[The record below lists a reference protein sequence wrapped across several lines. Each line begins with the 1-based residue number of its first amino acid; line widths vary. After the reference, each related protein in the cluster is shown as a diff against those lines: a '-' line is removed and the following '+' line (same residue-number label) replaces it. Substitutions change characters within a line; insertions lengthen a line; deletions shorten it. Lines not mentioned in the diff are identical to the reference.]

1 MKYFNK
7 KEKTLIRRVTD
18 KVMSDM
24 TVYDCYTFIRG
35 ALKAELDLHFLPG
48 ELSLKDKERVAN
60 DEARTE
66 QYYDNIL
73 NYTQELVLREINS
86 TEDQIQQER
95 DLVCIKDEI
104 VSYIVK
110 EYTFESTEIYDCQ
123 RVIDY
128 YLNNKKSNITM
139 LPEVVWSTDWHPN
152 HKEIKKLYNKII
164 SNLCTIKKHFI
175 TNHVSVY

>member
-1 MKYFNK
+1 MKFFDK
-7 KEKTLIRRVTD
+7 KEQTLIRRVTER
-18 KVMSDM
+18 VHNTMSGA
-24 TVYDCYTFIRG
+24 DCYAFIKG
-35 ALKAELDLHFLPG
+35 ALRAELDLHYLPG
-48 ELSLKDKERVAN
+48 ELSLKDKEREDKRDAI
-60 DEARTE
+60 TE

-110 EYTFESTEIYDCQ
+110 EYTYDSTGIYDCQ
-123 RVIDY
+123 KVIDH
-128 YLNNKKSNITM
+128 YLDNKHSNITM

-152 HKEIKKLYNKII
+152 HKELKKLYNKY
-164 SNLCTIKKHFI
+164 CKQEKFQPAP
-175 TNHVSVY
+175 Y

>member
-1 MKYFNK
+1 MKFFDK
-7 KEKTLIRRVTD
+7 KEQTLIRRVTER
-18 KVMSDM
+18 VHNTMSGA
-24 TVYDCYTFIRG
+24 DCYSFIKG
-35 ALKAELDLHFLPG
+35 ALRAELDLHFLPG

-66 QYYDNIL
+66 QYYDDIL

-139 LPEVVWSTDWHPN
+139 LPEVIWSTTWHPN
-152 HKEIKKLYNKII
+152 HKELKKLYNKY
-164 SNLCTIKKHFI
+164 CK
-175 TNHVSVY
+175 